1 MAQGSSLLLP
11 QLAGVPLIHRVVA
24 DDRLA
29 VMLAKSLVELDI
41 AVPGDW
47 KRAECDPT
55 SFIRIT
61 LERCIKAHGGPAIR
75 RRFLL
80 VAAISDTPCEWAE
93 RDETKPN
100 QLFLIVE
107 PSEASCG
114 CVTFGPTLQ
123 LLEKVHP
130 QLPATF
136 FHLFVGALNAWIRIY
151 DHRDAEDRAETL
163 REWAA
168 QEADADQY
176 EIPDVQ
182 GSIPPCMRQA
192 ALEDGDLTRL
202 KSKINDPLATK
213 LIEAAINLDRV
224 SAQAKR
230 PEIDDDIGQQ
240 LSDCNPPLPCLLA
253 LFAEGDG
260 VEACFTEE
268 ADGMLE
274 VNDSDSGQFI
284 LGEPLNERNWRS
296 RLRLRPAWELFP
308 EIVDP
313 SLDDDGQPS
322 CSAAAALERQ
332 EPFINATLAQHA
344 LALLARLFRYGEISY
359 HGSFINLA
367 TGVTSVVRIDPQY
380 WKRARRASKRNWESS
395 QSQ

>member
-1 MAQGSSLLLP
+1 MSRSTHRKEVTKQAVLAELESLRRGRHARYRTLVGRFARCRRLQTTAALFAAAVDASARTYNRTPLAAATRLATAGQLMAKLPGSLLPRLP
-11 QLAGVPLIHRVVA
+11 GVPPIHRMVA

-55 SFIRIT
+55 SFTRLT
-61 LERCIKAHGGPAIR
+61 LERWIKAHGGSAIR

-80 VAAISDTPCEWAE
+80 VATISDAPCEWAE
-93 RDETKPN
+93 RDESKPN

-114 CVTFGPTLQ
+114 CVTFGPTLE

-136 FHLFVGALNAWIRIY
+136 FNLFVGALNRWTRAY
-151 DHRDAEDRAETL
+151 DFRDAEERAETL

-168 QEADADQY
+168 QEPDADQY

-182 GSIPPCMRQA
+182 ASIPACMRQTPLDECELA
-192 ALEDGDLTRL
+192 HFKD
-202 KSKINDPLATK
+202 KINDPLAMK
-213 LIEAAINLDRV
+213 LVEAALSLDRV

-230 PEIDDDIGQQ
+230 PELGDDISQQ

-253 LFAEGDG
+253 
-260 VEACFTEE
+260 
-268 ADGMLE
+268 
-274 VNDSDSGQFI
+274 
-284 LGEPLNERNWRS
+284 
-296 RLRLRPAWELFP
+296 
-308 EIVDP
+308 
-313 SLDDDGQPS
+313 
-322 CSAAAALERQ
+322 
-332 EPFINATLAQHA
+332 
-344 LALLARLFRYGEISY
+344 
-359 HGSFINLA
+359 
-367 TGVTSVVRIDPQY
+367 VVC
-380 WKRARRASKRNWESS
+380 
-395 QSQ
+395 

>member
-1 MAQGSSLLLP
+1 MATSGQLMAQGGNLLFP
-11 QLAGVPLIHRVVA
+11 RLAAIPLSHRLVA

-47 KRAECDPT
+47 KRADCDPT

-61 LERCIKAHGGPAIR
+61 LERWIKAHGDSAMR

-80 VAAISDTPCEWAE
+80 VATISDTPCEWTD
-93 RDETKPN
+93 RDESRPN

-114 CVTFGPTLQ
+114 CVTFGPTLE

-136 FHLFVGALNAWIRIY
+136 FNLFVGALNRWIRIY
-151 DHRDAEDRAETL
+151 DHRDAEERAEML

-182 GSIPPCMRQA
+182 ASIPPCMRQTA
-192 ALEDGDLTRL
+192 LDENELAHLED
-202 KSKINDPLATK
+202 SISDPLATK
-213 LIEAAINLDRV
+213 LVEAVLILERL

-230 PEIDDDIGQQ
+230 PELGDDIGQQ

-253 LFAEGDG
+253 IFAEADS
-260 VEACFTEE
+260 VSAAFDDEAQ
-268 ADGMLE
+268 GMLE
-274 VNDSDSGQFI
+274 VTP
-284 LGEPLNERNWRS
+284 EPNLIIPFDPADTESVRNAFQVFGVACVSIAAAS
-296 RLRLRPAWELFP
+296 RLIDLMPGNDKW
-308 EIVDP
+308 
-313 SLDDDGQPS
+313 
-322 CSAAAALERQ
+322 
-332 EPFINATLAQHA
+332 
-344 LALLARLFRYGEISY
+344 
-359 HGSFINLA
+359 
-367 TGVTSVVRIDPQY
+367 VT
-380 WKRARRASKRNWESS
+380 
-395 QSQ
+395 